1 MRPSFAL
8 GWFGA
13 VVSLV
18 AACGSAVAPAAPSSA
33 PLSRTDGYV
42 VRVDGTPASDPE
54 AYVRLVVQTEGRL
67 VHVEL
72 APGWY
77 LDERGLRFSKED
89 AISIDG
95 EHRTQGGQDVI
106 VARRVRGPS
115 GAVELRDENGE
126 PVWRR

>member
-1 MRPSFAL
+1 MRLPFAL

-13 VVSLV
+13 VVGLTM
-18 AACGSAVAPAAPSSA
+18 ACGPAAVPAAPSSA
-33 PLSRTDGYV
+33 PLSRMDGYV
-42 VRVDGTPASDPE
+42 VRVDGAPASEPE

-77 LDERGLRFSKED
+77 LDEQGLRFSKED
-89 AISIDG
+89 VVSIDG
-95 EHRTQGGQDVI
+95 ERRSKGGRDVI
-106 VARRVRGPS
+106 VARRVRGPQ

-126 PVWRR
+126 PVWR